1 MPVGLGGAAFMRNLP
16 AGGGYAVNG
25 EVFNRETERNDVPL
39 QPVTFTGLGGAIMD
53 QRIPNNGL
61 LTGLTL
67 LFKGTLVTTTP
78 TGTATAGYQWPWNL
92 LKRVTLNANGQ
103 TSLVTAEG
111 LDLRVRRQRYF
122 RNPREELS
130 TAIATD
136 TVGTIQQTGTVGN
149 PIPGTIAAGTYN
161 LTLEWQLPIV
171 HDDESLVGALFAQS
185 DQNYL
190 SFRLTPAAA
199 TDVLTITGTATAVVA
214 GTIYPTVTFFDIPI
228 VSQGQGRGD
237 AVVIPNLAWLHGYLS
252 YDNSY
257 ANTGDVRTPFIRT
270 DGQLLAFAFYL
281 DNGGQ
286 TQIAPTTLNE
296 VRFAYGGN
304 RKPRVFNPPE
314 QLLAKNVRDYNGRIQ
329 PGYLVF
335 DFEVDNPA
343 RDLVYPKGVSE
354 LAVEVNIPTGTTINA
369 NARIHGV
376 EETLFSG
383 M

>member
-1 MPVGLGGAAFMRNLP
+1 
-16 AGGGYAVNG
+16 
-25 EVFNRETERNDVPL
+25 
-39 QPVTFTGLGGAIMD
+39 
-53 QRIPNNGL
+53 
-61 LTGLTL
+61 
-67 LFKGTLVTTTP
+67 
-78 TGTATAGYQWPWNL
+78 
-92 LKRVTLNANGQ
+92 
-103 TSLVTAEG
+103 
-111 LDLRVRRQRYF
+111 VRRQRYF

>member
-1 MPVGLGGAAFMRNLP
+1 
-16 AGGGYAVNG
+16 
-25 EVFNRETERNDVPL
+25 
-39 QPVTFTGLGGAIMD
+39 
-53 QRIPNNGL
+53 
-61 LTGLTL
+61 
-67 LFKGTLVTTTP
+67 
-78 TGTATAGYQWPWNL
+78 
-92 LKRVTLNANGQ
+92 
-103 TSLVTAEG
+103 
-111 LDLRVRRQRYF
+111 
-122 RNPREELS
+122 
-130 TAIATD
+130 
-136 TVGTIQQTGTVGN
+136 
-149 PIPGTIAAGTYN
+149 
-161 LTLEWQLPIV
+161 
-171 HDDESLVGALFAQS
+171 
-185 DQNYL
+185 
-190 SFRLTPAAA
+190 
-199 TDVLTITGTATAVVA
+199 
-214 GTIYPTVTFFDIPI
+214 
-228 VSQGQGRGD
+228 
-237 AVVIPNLAWLHGYLS
+237 
-252 YDNSY
+252 
-257 ANTGDVRTPFIRT
+257 VRTPFIRT